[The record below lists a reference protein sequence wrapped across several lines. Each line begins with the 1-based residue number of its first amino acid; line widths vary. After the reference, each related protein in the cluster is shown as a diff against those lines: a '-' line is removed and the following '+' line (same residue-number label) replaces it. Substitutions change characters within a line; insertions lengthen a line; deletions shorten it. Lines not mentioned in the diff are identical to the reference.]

1 MQPAWISFIV
11 IPLSSGIVGYI
22 TNYIAIKM
30 LFRPYK
36 KKWYS
41 FGWQGII
48 PKNREKLANKIGLMV
63 SKELISYESVR
74 TAIFNEKFQI
84 ILEKTIHDKV
94 KSLISEDLGALEDLL
109 AILGF
114 DSKKVAHKVIDY
126 IVCNE
131 ELLNTINSNINILI
145 NEGLKKLLTKRLSEY
160 PAFLEHIEKAL
171 NEIFSKYIITDEL
184 IDKVSSNID
193 DIVLSG
199 KSLLELIKIDTD
211 EILANIASNI
221 TDKLIASLYDVLQKE
236 EIKSKIAERIKD
248 FKNNYFKNGFF
259 NKLKLTAINIILT
272 DETIDEIIEKEF
284 PRIVNAINENPE
296 LKEKINT
303 SLTEYINRTLKK
315 PIYEHIEKIGFDKFY
330 EYRAKT
336 NHRLKAYIHS
346 ENFNLKITHFVSA
359 SLERIGEK
367 KIGELLE
374 AIMKTDNADNA
385 NNITIDIIPFIKNG
399 DNKSHLE
406 GLIYNIFHSITLN
419 GLYDN
424 IADKTLEKIVINIK
438 DTINN
443 IIDKNLVDALN
454 AIDISKIITNKINS
468 LPTEGVENLL
478 FSFMKDELA
487 WINILGFILG
497 FIIGIFEVIILVW

>member
-1 MQPAWISFIV
+1 M
-11 IPLSSGIVGYI
+11 
-22 TNYIAIKM
+22 
-30 LFRPYK
+30 
-36 KKWYS
+36 
-41 FGWQGII
+41 
-48 PKNREKLANKIGLMV
+48 
-63 SKELISYESVR
+63 
-74 TAIFNEKFQI
+74 
-84 ILEKTIHDKV
+84 
-94 KSLISEDLGALEDLL
+94 
-109 AILGF
+109 
-114 DSKKVAHKVIDY
+114 
-126 IVCNE
+126 
-131 ELLNTINSNINILI
+131 
-145 NEGLKKLLTKRLSEY
+145 
-160 PAFLEHIEKAL
+160 
-171 NEIFSKYIITDEL
+171 
-184 IDKVSSNID
+184 
-193 DIVLSG
+193 
-199 KSLLELIKIDTD
+199 
-211 EILANIASNI
+211 
-221 TDKLIASLYDVLQKE
+221 
-236 EIKSKIAERIKD
+236 
-248 FKNNYFKNGFF
+248 
-259 NKLKLTAINIILT
+259 
-272 DETIDEIIEKEF
+272 
-284 PRIVNAINENPE
+284 
-296 LKEKINT
+296 
-303 SLTEYINRTLKK
+303 
-315 PIYEHIEKIGFDKFY
+315 
-330 EYRAKT
+330 
-336 NHRLKAYIHS
+336 
-346 ENFNLKITHFVSA
+346 SA